1 MDDKWPY
8 FDVEYSGAHF
18 FTSVEEVEQELRAGY
33 VVSDDTD
40 EETLGNGIGSPSK
53 KFKGKHKNT
62 IEQHLKALRDYPDEY
77 LLLYNMQY
85 SINHFTLER
94 PAEGENAEK
103 FQPARAMIFIDNE
116 NDNIKVDV
124 EMFEPVGAD
133 LVIDEG
139 KANFDTKDFSVAK
152 AKAII
157 DLLQRHKM
165 VDNLDDLKLRDA
177 DEECQN
183 IVKQAVEELKKEKN
197 RPSKGVM
204 SEESEDSTD
213 NSSVDDEAFSKF
225 STSNEGDTGQSTET
239 PPQTEEKHGIRGW
252 WERRKARRSL
262 STEDREQILKANR
275 TFENWLNKNK
285 VKGRSWRL
293 GYDGDG
299 GWTTFT
305 SYPTEYR
312 RFPRHDVES
321 NDKGE
326 IKYNYEFKI
335 YTRIVNGKVQIAYSL
350 PPGKILN
357 NDQAAL
363 IAAAF
368 KAAGVK
374 YVSFN
379 GMTDANEAAMRTGCA
394 FKGLIP
400 TNHTINFEKFDKM
413 IDSAGTKM
421 DKNSPEF
428 YRYKYDLAMQV
439 NKNLQK
445 KGIDYNDEKNKSN
458 PDCLRIRW
466 AIGSYELYPFS
477 HLWTHSGLRDSYE
490 KKVWMTNLSSGERK
504 NSGAAY
510 MIGAKMAA
518 FSLYKVFSKNS
529 SSPVSVLLNGNS
541 SLTEDERLALA
552 SALRQN
558 NVSSDTNVHDLPPK
572 TLLALYDAMFKT
584 QTEQAKKD
592 LEESYFKAI
601 VSSNEFNSKDN
612 PEQYAIKE
620 CNENANTLIRNM
632 NEELADSMLPKIF
645 LTETVKPT
653 YNFKEAHERAV
664 ELGIIRPR
672 KNKNRGDNERNDNA
686 ENESNNSRRKTA
698 LPYSH
703 RGRGGME

>member
-18 FTSVEEVEQELRAGY
+18 FTSVEDVEQELRAGY

-116 NDNIKVDV
+116 NDNIKIDV

-139 KANFDTKDFSVAK
+139 KANFDTKNFSVAK

-165 VDNLDDLKLRDA
+165 VDNLDDLKLKDA

-204 SEESEDSTD
+204 SEESEDSD
-213 NSSVDDEAFSKF
+213 ENSSVDDEAFNKF
-225 STSNEGDTGQSTET
+225 SSSNEGDTGQSTET

-252 WERRKARRSL
+252 WARRRAQRAL
-262 STEDREQILKANR
+262 SASDREQILKANKI
-275 TFENWLNKNK
+275 FENWLNKNK
-285 VKGRSWRL
+285 VNGRSWRL

-312 RFPRHDVES
+312 KLPRHDVEA

-326 IKYNYEFKI
+326 MKYNYEFKI
-335 YTRIVNGKVQIAYSL
+335 YTRVVNGKVQIAYSL

-428 YRYKYDLAMQV
+428 YRYKYDLAMQID
-439 NKNLQK
+439 KNLQK
-445 KGIDYNDEKNKSN
+445 KGIDYREEKNKNN
-458 PDCLRIRW
+458 PDCRRIRW
-466 AIGSYELYPFS
+466 AVGAYELHPFRD
-477 HLWTHSGLRDSYE
+477 LWEDFGLRGSYE
-490 KKVWMTNLSSGERK
+490 KKVRMTNMSVTEK
-504 NSGAAY
+504 TDNGAAY
-510 MIGAKMAA
+510 MIGAKMAV
-518 FSLYKVFSKNS
+518 FSLYQAFSENA
-529 SSPVSVLLNGNS
+529 SSPVSVLLEKNS
-541 SLTEDERLALA
+541 ALTEDEKLAL
-552 SALRQN
+552 SLALRQN
-558 NVSSDTNVHDLPPK
+558 QTSSDTCVRDLSPR
-572 TLLALYDAMFKT
+572 TLLALYDAMSRT

-601 VSSNEFNSKDN
+601 VSSNEFDSKDN

-620 CNENANTLIRNM
+620 CNDNADLLISNM
-632 NEELADSMLPKIF
+632 NEELKDCQLPPIF
-645 LTETVKPT
+645 LTRTTKPK
-653 YNFKEAHERAV
+653 YNFKEAHDRAV